1 MDNIHGERISDRMV
15 KEKVLV
21 NNKTGLH
28 LKPAGVL
35 CNEAIK
41 YQASITFRIRTSTAN
56 VKSVLS
62 VLAACVKPGE
72 EIEFFCEG
80 PDEAEALAGVV
91 AVVKNNFGEKEE

>member
-1 MDNIHGERISDRMV
+1 MV

-28 LKPAGVL
+28 LKPAGML

-41 YQASITFRIRTSTAN
+41 YESSVMFQVRALTVNA
-56 VKSVLS
+56 KSVLN

-72 EIEFFCEG
+72 EIEFICEG
-80 PDEAEALAGVV
+80 PDEAEALAGVI
-91 AVVKNNFGEKEE
+91 AVIKNNFGEKEE

>member
-1 MDNIHGERISDRMV
+1 MV

-21 NNKTGLH
+21 NNTTGLH

-41 YQASITFRIRTSTAN
+41 YQASVVFEVRTLSVNA
-56 VKSVLS
+56 KSVLN

-72 EIEFFCEG
+72 EIEFICEG

-91 AVVKNNFGEKEE
+91 AVVKNNFGEKEV

>member
-1 MDNIHGERISDRMV
+1 MV

-21 NNKTGLH
+21 SNKTGLH

-41 YQASITFRIRTSTAN
+41 YQASVMFKIRGLMVNA
-56 VKSVLS
+56 KSVLN
-62 VLAACVKPGE
+62 VLAACVKAGE

-80 PDEAEALAGVV
+80 SDEAEALTGVI

>member
-1 MDNIHGERISDRMV
+1 MV

-41 YQASITFRIRTSTAN
+41 YQASVMFRVRNSSVNA
-56 VKSVLS
+56 KSVLN

-80 PDEAEALAGVV
+80 ADEAEALAGIV